1 VSTPERPYADDPHHP
16 EIGRSCCEGKAPVP
30 RYSMYRVHA
39 INYQGPVEAGK
50 PRTVENIERAY
61 AISQGENPDR
71 LWCLRCSTTLED
83 VRDEVSNVAP
93 FLLSYIATLASFI
106 PGFGTAIADVAG
118 TLAALASGA
127 SIGDALVDGAISAI
141 PGGGVWVGVK
151 DAAISVLHGERV
163 DRAFLDGARG
173 AIVEVGGPLAGA
185 AFDAGLAV
193 AQGRSAQDAGFA
205 GLHGFARGNTLA
217 DKIITFGESVTV
229 AFETGRGLPE
239 ILLTELGSD
248 LLEVSGASDRAQEII
263 DATSKRLL
271 LSPEL
276 QQLGTD
282 ALATALGIGEPFAR
296 AAQVIM
302 ASGVPDLVVR
312 AAILDATEQAH
323 RTKLFS
329 ETAVALPLRLSQQ
342 ASSALAAASARA
354 ALFQSRA
361 SAVLPGR
368 LDVLSRASL
377 AVPVSQRLSV
387 TSTNLASS
395 AAEKLVRLAPHPR
408 PAASVSASPP
418 VGAVVLRGDGG
429 VVSNLALGGVVAAAG
444 VALFFWARSR

>member
-106 PGFGTAIADVAG
+106 PGFGT
-118 TLAALASGA
+118 
-127 SIGDALVDGAISAI
+127 AI